1 MQSNRGMLALLK
13 YPQFLKL
20 WLARTVSRFGDSVD
34 SIAFMWMIYQLTGS
48 GAQMGLIMAV
58 NFLPNLIFGMLGGVI
73 ADRRSKKKTMLV
85 GDIGRGA
92 IVSVTALLYAA
103 GVLKAWHLYV
113 FTFLNSTLEAFASPA
128 RTSTMPLLV
137 EDKADILAANSLFS
151 ASGSLAEIVGLGV
164 AGTII
169 GYFGVAAAML
179 VDAATFF
186 ISAFSI
192 SLTRIPRTGGQQA
205 SKMSWD
211 GLRHDLGEG
220 LSLAFGNKL
229 IRLCIFMGFALNAF
243 ASPFSI
249 LAPLFSDQV
258 LGAGAQGFGNM
269 NMALT
274 SAMLLGSLL
283 IGQFGRRFS
292 DRQRIM
298 AGFLG
303 MGAGFLLVGASRT
316 VWLAMAGSVCIGLG
330 VSFLIGTMTTIVMT
344 RCQPELLGRV
354 SSVMN
359 GTMMAA
365 MPASSALAG
374 AMVQPLGT
382 VRLITAI
389 GILVLL
395 VGALTVSSPH
405 LRPAE
410 GAKVDADVA

>member
-1 MQSNRGMLALLK
+1 MSGRGMLALLK
-13 YPQFLKL
+13 YPEFLKL

-58 NFLPNLIFGMLGGVI
+58 NFLPNLIFGMFGGVI
-73 ADRRSKKKTMLV
+73 ADRKSKKATMLV

-92 IVSVTALLYAA
+92 IVSVTALFL
-103 GVLKAWHLYV
+103 GMGILKAWHLYI
-113 FTFLNSTLEAFASPA
+113 FTFLNSTLEAFAAPA
-128 RTSTMPLLV
+128 RTSSMPLLV

-186 ISAFSI
+186 ASALSI
-192 SLTRIPRTGGQQA
+192 SLTRIPQSGGQA
-205 SKMSWD
+205 RSRMSWRD
-211 GLRHDLGEG
+211 LRRDLGEG
-220 LSLAFGNKL
+220 VSLAFGNRL

-258 LGAGAQGFGNM
+258 LQAGAQGFGNM
-269 NMALT
+269 NMALA
-274 SAMLLGSLL
+274 SAMMIGSLM

-292 DRQRIM
+292 DRQRIT

-303 MGAGFLLVGASRT
+303 MGLGFLLVGVSHSI
-316 VWLAMAGSVCIGLG
+316 WLAVTGSVCIGLG
-330 VSFLIGTMTTIVMT
+330 VSFLISTMTTIVMT

-354 SSVMN
+354 TAVMN
-359 GTMMAA
+359 GAMMSA
-365 MPASSALAG
+365 MPASTALAG
-374 AMVQPLGT
+374 AIVQPLGT

-389 GILVLL
+389 GIVVLL
-395 VGALTVSSPH
+395 IGALTASSPH
-405 LRPAE
+405 LRPTEKA
-410 GAKVDADVA
+410 GITTNAA